1 MVVRIKQVSI
11 KQRAKPTVLG
21 VASVLAVVC
30 ERMQQ
35 LPTMLD
41 LQCIVGRI
49 PPIRLC
55 KPCVMHLCGPS
66 NVGRVLHTDAT
77 VVAPRFGGH
86 GTKNKMLRV
95 AGSKVW
101 PVSNF
106 RQRAQQ
112 DATTCN
118 KGGVVGQLQ
127 AKFRTRAKISSE
139 LRHGPPFV
147 QFIAPKGKEV
157 WSNFWKFIHS
167 QICLYW
173 CGWRM

>member
-1 MVVRIKQVSI
+1 MSI

-21 VASVLAVVC
+21 VVASVLAVVC

-86 GTKNKMLRV
+86 GTKKKCCESL
-95 AGSKVW
+95 
-101 PVSNF
+101 
-106 RQRAQQ
+106 AQKFDRFQ
-112 DATTCN
+112 TLGNQLNETQQHATR
-118 KGGVVGQLQ
+118 G
-127 AKFRTRAKISSE
+127 E
-139 LRHGPPFV
+139 L
-147 QFIAPKGKEV
+147 
-157 WSNFWKFIHS
+157 
-167 QICLYW
+167 
-173 CGWRM
+173 